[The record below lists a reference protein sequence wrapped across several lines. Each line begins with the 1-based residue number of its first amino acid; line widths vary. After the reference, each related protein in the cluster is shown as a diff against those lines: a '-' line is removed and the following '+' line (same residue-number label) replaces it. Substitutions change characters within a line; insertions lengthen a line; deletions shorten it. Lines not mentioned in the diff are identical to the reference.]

1 MTLEEYILEADR
13 RGFKLHSMGEYHDTR
28 PEKDRP
34 VGWEML
40 EGWRVSLRNRDVSD
54 VWAIGYGRDFYLAF
68 ERAFDDI
75 AAAKI
80 RYDKIVR
87 AAESWRRYREQRQ
100 ETPRQSTSVS
110 PAKVKPTIDDLLGAL
125 K

>member
-1 MTLEEYILEADR
+1 MTLEDYILEADR

-28 PEKDRP
+28 TEEERP
-34 VGWEML
+34 VGWELL
-40 EGWRVSLRNRDVSD
+40 EGWRISLRDRNVSD

-80 RYDKIVR
+80 RYDEAVR
-87 AAESWRRYREQRQ
+87 AAESWRRYRDQRQ
-100 ETPRQSTSVS
+100 ETSRQSTAKQ
-110 PAKVKPTIDDLLGAL
+110 PAKVTIDDLLGAL